1 MFAMLQRF
9 FRRRRAPT
17 LFAVVAG
24 VFVLNL
30 LIPDGLPFVD
40 ELLLAAATALLG
52 SWRRDDTTN
61 G

>member
-1 MFAMLQRF
+1 MLQRF
-9 FRRRRAPT
+9 FRRLRAPV

-24 VFVLNL
+24 ALVLNL
-30 LIPDGLPFVD
+30 LIPDGVPFVD

-52 SWRRDDTTN
+52 SWRRDDSEAR